1 MALDITGRLIKILPQ
16 QSGKSAKGNWI
27 KQEFIIETKDQYP
40 KKVCFSLWGDKI
52 ENLNNLKEGDEVKVY
67 FNPESREYNERW
79 YTELRAWKL
88 ESLSGGSSE
97 SYNDLPPPPS
107 FESSGNEE
115 DLPF

>member
-1 MALDITGRLIKILPQ
+1 MALDVTGKLIKILPA

-27 KQEFIIETKDQYP
+27 KQEFVIETKDQYP
-40 KKVCFSLWGDKI
+40 KKVCFNLWGDKV
-52 ENLNNLKEGDEVKVY
+52 ENLNNLKEGDELKVY

-88 ESLSGGSSE
+88 EILSGNAGSGSS
-97 SYNDLPPPPS
+97 DIPPPP
-107 FESSGNEE
+107 FDMSGGED